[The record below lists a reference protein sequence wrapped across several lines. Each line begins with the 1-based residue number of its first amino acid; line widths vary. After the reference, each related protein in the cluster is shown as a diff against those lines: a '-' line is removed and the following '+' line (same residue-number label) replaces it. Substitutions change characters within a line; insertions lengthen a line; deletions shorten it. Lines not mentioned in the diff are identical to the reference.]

1 MSFARFS
8 YTAVATIWKALPRNE
23 DGDVTGYAE
32 PFQILCDYGGDRLPR
47 RDAAGLNF
55 VVKNTIWCED
65 PRGETGD
72 YILIGAS
79 TNPDP
84 HEAGADEIMHIIR
97 YADTFDR
104 QLDDWVYI
112 TAA

>member
-8 YTAVATIWKALPRNE
+8 YTAVATIWKALPRTE
-23 DGDVTGYAE
+23 DGDASGYE
-32 PFQILCDYGGDRLPR
+32 PPFQILCDYGGDRLPR
-47 RDAAGLNF
+47 SDAVGLNF

-79 TNPDP
+79 DLASP
-84 HEAGADEIMHIIR
+84 HDAGADEILHIIR

-104 QLDDWVYI
+104 QMDDWVYI
-112 TAA
+112 TGQ